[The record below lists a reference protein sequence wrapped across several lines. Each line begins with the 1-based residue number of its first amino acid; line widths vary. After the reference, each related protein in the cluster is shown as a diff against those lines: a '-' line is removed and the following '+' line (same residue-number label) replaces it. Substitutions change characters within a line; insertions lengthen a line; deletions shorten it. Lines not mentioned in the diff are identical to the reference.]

1 MADIKTYYTNK
12 RDQNKSAEKQS
23 LLVYETP
30 SMSHDM
36 AFRHGKKMIKI
47 QNLCLT
53 KAKKSYLIT

>member
-1 MADIKTYYTNK
+1 MTNL
-12 RDQNKSAEKQS
+12 DVALKSVEKQS